1 MGPISSNAVA
11 VQTTVELGSRPWSTR
26 TVWVPLNQLSRSMQ
40 SIHNRGMSIQSIAGH
55 SSTSQGNAVINSSS
69 VDSPE
74 PSRKAAKRGGRRR
87 RS

>member
-11 VQTTVELGSRPWSTR
+11 VQTTIELGSRPWSTR

-40 SIHNRGMSIQSIAGH
+40 SIHNRGMCIQSIAGH
-55 SSTSQGNAVINSSS
+55 SINQDNAVINTSS
-69 VDSPE
+69 VESPE
-74 PSRKAAKRGGRRR
+74 PKRKAAKRGGRRR

>member
-55 SSTSQGNAVINSSS
+55 NISQDNAVINASS
-69 VDSPE
+69 VESPE
-74 PSRKAAKRGGRRR
+74 PKRKAAKRGGRRR

>member
-40 SIHNRGMSIQSIAGH
+40 SIHNRGMSIQSIACH
-55 SSTSQGNAVINSSS
+55 SISQEDNAVINALS
-69 VDSPE
+69 VESPE
-74 PSRKAAKRGGRRR
+74 PKRKAAKRGGRRR